1 MESII
6 TSIRQLLDELEEKI
20 QMIPKDQQI
29 HNSIF
34 KDIDAKSQ
42 EDIKEYFKELIMEI
56 NNRKENK
63 NNRNKDIQCDE

>member
-6 TSIRQLLDELEEKI
+6 TSIRKLLDELEEKI

-34 KDIDAKSQ
+34 KDIDANSQ
-42 EDIKEYFKELIMEI
+42 EDIKEYVKQLIREI
-56 NNRKENK
+56 DNLKENK
-63 NNRNKDIQCDE
+63 KNRNKDIQYGE